1 MLKEK
6 RPEIKDLSNGV
17 PVPVEDA
24 AAVEVRGGQLHVRRL
39 VRFALDGV
47 SALVIW
53 FALGGFFGAAH
64 ADEHGHIWS
73 SETCEIEQCEGR
85 CCALKCYSYCTVCLH
100 PRITGRVRCS
110 GSGEKRSAAPRGPA
124 GALFAA
130 GGATGSYDPH
140 EHDLGPLRCGPWSK
154 VREGCEVRHCTRQCR
169 ICRGNFDDDF
179 EARPSGCF

>member
-1 MLKEK
+1 MLPNDRTREKEK
-6 RPEIKDLSNGV
+6 SDGV
-17 PVPVEDA
+17 PVPVVDS
-24 AAVEVRGGQLHVRRL
+24 AAVEVRDGQMLVRRV
-39 VRFALDGV
+39 VRFALAALA
-47 SALVIW
+47 ALVCW
-53 FALGGFFGAAH
+53 LAPGTGR

-85 CCALKCYSYCTVCLH
+85 CCAMKCYSYCTVCLH
-100 PRITGRVRCS
+100 PRITGRVKCS
-110 GSGEKRSAAPRGPA
+110 GSGGEKRSLGPLEPRA
-124 GALFAA
+124 GLFAA